1 MGKADKRAEKDKTV
15 DELINQIVATVQKSG
30 VRRYHGLWFG
40 STQLDGLRQVLE
52 KEGYQT
58 ARVFQVGRINPRDNR
73 FERQRNE
80 TLLEVLDI
88 IGRSGV
94 DVKVGSYIIGK
105 LNAVIDEGKH
115 QKEANEDDSRI

>member
-1 MGKADKRAEKDKTV
+1 MSKADKRAEKDKTV
-15 DELINQIVATVQKSG
+15 DELINRVAAAIQKSG
-30 VRRYHGLWFG
+30 IRRYRGLWFG
-40 STQLDGLRQVLE
+40 NTQLDGLRQVLE
-52 KEGYQT
+52 KEGFQT

-80 TLLEVLDI
+80 ALLEVLDI

-105 LNAVIDEGKH
+105 LNAVIDETQTSKGGK
-115 QKEANEDDSRI
+115 RR